1 MTESPGPTRP
11 ASDPSRARETRATPR
26 VPHSFFYD
34 RVFPVLIAGLALILL
49 IVLVLTIGALTGV
62 IPAR

>member
-1 MTESPGPTRP
+1 MTPSPEPKRQV
-11 ASDPSRARETRATPR
+11 RATPR

-34 RVFPVLIAGLALILL
+34 RVFPVLIAGLAIILL
-49 IVLVLTIGALTGV
+49 IVLILTIGALTGV